1 MNLEFTPDSR
11 FSPGSIRLDPGPYSR
26 PKLFGMRSQVAL
38 VISAVAASFVVGCD
52 RRSSPTPA
60 PPAEVSAPT
69 ASSKLGDLST
79 SLAAAREAFN
89 ARKGAPRFLSLL
101 SPT

>member
-1 MNLEFTPDSR
+1 
-11 FSPGSIRLDPGPYSR
+11 
-26 PKLFGMRSQVAL
+26 MRSQFAL
-38 VISAVAASFVVGCD
+38 VISAVAASFVAGCD
-52 RRSSPTPA
+52 RKSSPTPA
-60 PPAEVSAPT
+60 PPVEVAAPT
-69 ASSKLGDLST
+69 PSASKLGDLST